1 MKTILKIF
9 VVAQIIGLICLNSQ
23 VTVLAKGAGSSAGI
37 TLLQPISARVSGM
50 GEAYS
55 SLSGDL
61 SCLHYNPAGLSTLER
76 QTVSFMYQRGLAD
89 DNFTTLLYGKKCS
102 FATLGASIV
111 YYDTGKIEMY
121 NTEGDLI
128 SKVGQKDVVFTIG
141 GAKEIKGFPVGLN
154 LKFISSEIFGE
165 SAAAF
170 AVDLGGQYKRE
181 LANGQLQAGI
191 SLQNLGTELTYI
203 DEGESLPLTIR
214 PGISYGKEFSR
225 NAVLVACDIPYYVNE
240 EEMLIL
246 LGVEYTYNK
255 LFSLRGGYRLNTDDA
270 DKEDEPI
277 NIGMGLTWKN
287 YALDYA
293 VGITEDLSMPHRI
306 SVQVKF

>member
-1 MKTILKIF
+1 MKTILKLF
-9 VVAQIIGLICLNSQ
+9 VVAQFIGLICLNSQ

-37 TLLQPISARVSGM
+37 TLLQPISAKASGM

-55 SLSGDL
+55 SLSGEL
-61 SCLHYNPAGLSTLER
+61 SCLHYNPAGLSSLEE
-76 QTVSFMYQRGLAD
+76 QAVSFMYQRGLAD
-89 DNFTTLLYGKKCS
+89 DNFTTLLYGKKCP
-102 FATLGASIV
+102 FAVLGASIV

-128 SKVGQKDVVFTIG
+128 SKIGQKDVVLTIG

-165 SAAAF
+165 SATAF
-170 AVDLGGQYKRE
+170 AIDLGGQYKRD
-181 LANGQLQAGI
+181 LADGQLQTGV
-191 SLQNLGTELTYI
+191 SLQNLGTKLTYI
-203 DEGESLPLTIR
+203 DEGDSLPLTIR
-214 PGISYGKEFSR
+214 SGVSYMKEFSR
-225 NAVLVACDIPYYVNE
+225 NAVLVSCDTPYYVNE

-255 LFSLRGGYRLNTDDA
+255 LFSLRGGYRLNMDDA

-277 NIGMGLTWKN
+277 NIGMGITWKN

-293 VGITEDLSMPHRI
+293 VGITEDLSIPHRV
-306 SVQVKF
+306 SVQLKF